1 MDTLRFGLIGAG
13 GIAEYTAREIATHPQ
28 TRITAVADS
37 STERARALASRFGA
51 ASVGDARTLLDRN
64 DVDAVYIA
72 VPNRLHAPL
81 AQQALAAG
89 KHVLLEKPVAL
100 TAAEAEAT
108 IAAATSAGKTLM
120 LGMNQRFDPAVQRA
134 RALSAS
140 GALGPVYHARA
151 YWRRRAG
158 IPRIGSW
165 FTDRSQAGGGALL
178 DIGVHV
184 LDATLH
190 ILGNFR
196 AVSVSGA
203 TFTRF
208 GNRKLGDGSWGRSER
223 ASERFDVDDFA
234 TAMIRMDDGAV
245 VHLEAAWALHQ
256 PSEDER
262 AIELAG
268 ELAGLSVFTNRLYQ
282 VQAGQRFAT
291 TEGVPDG
298 PLAFPHCSRV
308 HHFVNVLQGQES
320 ANVDVAEALAVQ
332 RILDAIYRSAASGR
346 EVRLLED

>member
-1 MDTLRFGLIGAG
+1 MNSIRFGLIGAG
-13 GIAEYTAREIATHPQ
+13 GIAEYTAREIASHPEA
-28 TRITAVADS
+28 RITAVADPS
-37 STERARALASRFGA
+37 AERAEALARRFGA
-51 ASVGDARTLLDRN
+51 DSVPDAQRLLDR
-64 DVDAVYIA
+64 DDIDAVYIA

-89 KHVLLEKPVAL
+89 KHVLLEKPFAL
-100 TAAEAEAT
+100 TAVEADAT
-108 IAAATSAGKTLM
+108 IAASVDAGKTLM

-134 RALSAS
+134 RAQVAR
-140 GALGPVYHARA
+140 GMLGPVYHARA
-151 YWRRRAG
+151 WWRRRAG

-165 FTDRSQAGGGALL
+165 FTDRNQAGGGALL

-208 GNRKLGDGSWGRSER
+208 GNRGLGDGHWGRSER

-234 TAMIRMDDGAV
+234 TAMIRMDDGTV
-245 VHLEAAWALHQ
+245 IQLEAAWALHQ

-268 ELAGLSVFTNRLYQ
+268 EQAGLSVFTGRLYQ
-282 VQAGQRFAT
+282 VQSGQRFVT
-291 TEGVPDG
+291 TEGADDG
-298 PLAFPHCSRV
+298 PLAFPHCSRA
-308 HHFVNVLQGQES
+308 HHFVNVLMGRE
-320 ANVDVAEALAVQ
+320 APNVDLSEALAVQ
-332 RILDAIYRSAASGR
+332 RILDAIYHSAATGR
-346 EVRLLED
+346 DVRLVAD

>member
-13 GIAEYTAREIATHPQ
+13 GIAEYTAREIGSHPYA
-28 TRITAVADS
+28 RITAIADPS
-37 STERARALASRFGA
+37 ATRAQTLADRFGAESLPDARAL
-51 ASVGDARTLLDRN
+51 LDRK

-89 KHVLLEKPVAL
+89 KHVLLEKPFAL

-108 IAAATSAGKTLM
+108 IAAAVGAGKTLM

-134 RALSAS
+134 RALAAA

-208 GNRKLGDGSWGRSER
+208 GDRGLGDGSWGRSER
-223 ASERFDVDDFA
+223 ASDRFDVDDFA
-234 TAMIRMDDGAV
+234 TAMLRMDDGTIIQ
-245 VHLEAAWALHQ
+245 LEAAWALHQ
-256 PSEDER
+256 PEEDER
-262 AIELAG
+262 VIDLAG
-268 ELAGLSVFTNRLYQ
+268 ELAGLSVFSNRLYQ
-282 VQAGQRFAT
+282 VQAGQRLVT

-298 PLAFPHCSRV
+298 ALAFPHCSRV
-308 HHFVNVLQGQES
+308 HHFVNVLQGRERP
-320 ANVDVAEALAVQ
+320 NVDLAETLAVQ

-346 EVRLLED
+346 EVRLNED